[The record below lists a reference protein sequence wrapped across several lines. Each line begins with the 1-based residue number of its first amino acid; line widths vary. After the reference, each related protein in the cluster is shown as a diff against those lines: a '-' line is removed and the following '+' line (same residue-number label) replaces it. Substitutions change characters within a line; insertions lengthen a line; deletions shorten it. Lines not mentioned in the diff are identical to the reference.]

1 MKLSQLKI
9 DPEFQSK
16 IPPLQFEKEQQLEQ
30 NIITEGR
37 LLNPIITWN
46 GYILDGHTRY
56 RILKKHGFIKFEV
69 EEIQLANKYEALAW
83 ICKNQLGRRNLS
95 PERKKFLPGKEYE
108 STKLAVGGQPGN
120 CNKVNRCDQNDHID
134 SEKRTCERIAVE
146 HGVGSATVRRAEKC
160 SRGID
165 AAEEA
170 VPGAQEEI
178 LTGHIKATDEQIVA
192 LASIPK
198 EERPA
203 ILEELKKKKS
213 DRDDTVLERL
223 KPSKPPPKP
232 KPAPQ
237 KKKPTA
243 TENNTTSQAEQ
254 PETPVQAPITESP
267 PEEEIEPTSNAPPSF
282 LQSIQGHKRHL
293 SEEDKARLK
302 ASVDACYKDKAAA
315 TGSIMLCKLQG
326 ATLFAIQTGNATCLT
341 AGERLR
347 ANLVAENPDA
357 LYFVGITSNAGVE
370 FAYDGIRAPWKIYCI
385 ETAYE
390 LYKQYG
396 CERYVEMLHI
406 INEAWKGNVDSYLAG
421 VIRGVARFISVYEGE
436 YSRERLVQQLARTHP
451 KTITQLAQKDAGSS
465 ANRHMRQILRIYNG
479 ASREMSLPLKN

>member
-16 IPPLQFEKEQQLEQ
+16 IPPLQFEEEQQLEQ
-30 NIITEGR
+30 NIIAEGR

-56 RILKKHGFIKFEV
+56 RILKKRGFIKFEV

-95 PERKKFLPGKEYE
+95 PERKKFLLGKEYE

-120 CNKVNRCDQNDHID
+120 CN
-134 SEKRTCERIAVE
+134 
-146 HGVGSATVRRAEKC
+146 
-160 SRGID
+160 
-165 AAEEA
+165 
-170 VPGAQEEI
+170 
-178 LTGHIKATDEQIVA
+178 
-192 LASIPK
+192 K

-232 KPAPQ
+232 KSAPQ

-254 PETPVQAPITESP
+254 PETPVQETITESP

-293 SEEDKARLK
+293 SEEDKARLQ
-302 ASVDACYKDKAAA
+302 ASVDARYQDKAAA
-315 TGSIMLCKLQG
+315 TGSIMLCELQG
-326 ATLFAIQTGNATCLT
+326 ATEEFIFRWNVIFQEHPDVLTDKTC
-341 AGERLR
+341 R
-347 ANLVAENPDA
+347 
-357 LYFVGITSNAGVE
+357 
-370 FAYDGIRAPWKIYCI
+370 
-385 ETAYE
+385 
-390 LYKQYG
+390 
-396 CERYVEMLHI
+396 
-406 INEAWKGNVDSYLAG
+406 
-421 VIRGVARFISVYEGE
+421 
-436 YSRERLVQQLARTHP
+436 
-451 KTITQLAQKDAGSS
+451 KTIFELLDRMT
-465 ANRHMRQILRIYNG
+465 NY
-479 ASREMSLPLKN
+479 LKTIKEEKL

>member
-30 NIITEGR
+30 NIIAEGR

-95 PERKKFLPGKEYE
+95 PERKKFLLGKEYE

-120 CNKVNRCDQNDHID
+120 CNKVN
-134 SEKRTCERIAVE
+134 
-146 HGVGSATVRRAEKC
+146 
-160 SRGID
+160 
-165 AAEEA
+165 
-170 VPGAQEEI
+170 
-178 LTGHIKATDEQIVA
+178 
-192 LASIPK
+192 
-198 EERPA
+198 
-203 ILEELKKKKS
+203 
-213 DRDDTVLERL
+213 
-223 KPSKPPPKP
+223 
-232 KPAPQ
+232 
-237 KKKPTA
+237 
-243 TENNTTSQAEQ
+243 
-254 PETPVQAPITESP
+254 
-267 PEEEIEPTSNAPPSF
+267 
-282 LQSIQGHKRHL
+282 
-293 SEEDKARLK
+293 
-302 ASVDACYKDKAAA
+302 
-315 TGSIMLCKLQG
+315 
-326 ATLFAIQTGNATCLT
+326 
-341 AGERLR
+341 
-347 ANLVAENPDA
+347 
-357 LYFVGITSNAGVE
+357 
-370 FAYDGIRAPWKIYCI
+370 
-385 ETAYE
+385 
-390 LYKQYG
+390 G

-421 VIRGVARFISVYEGE
+421 VIRGVACFISVYEGE

-451 KTITQLAQKDAGSS
+451 KTITQLAQKDTGSS

>member
-16 IPPLQFEKEQQLEQ
+16 IPPLQFEEEQQLEQ
-30 NIITEGR
+30 NIIAEGR

-46 GYILDGHTRY
+46 GYILDGYTRH

-95 PERKKFLPGKEYE
+95 PERKKFLLGKEYE

-120 CNKVNRCDQNDHID
+120 CNKANRCDQNDHID

-146 HGVGSATVRRAEKC
+146 HGVGSATVRRAEKY

-232 KPAPQ
+232 KPTPQ

-243 TENNTTSQAEQ
+243 TENNTALQAEQ

-267 PEEEIEPTSNAPPSF
+267 PEKEIEPTSNAPPSF

-293 SEEDKARLK
+293 SEEDKARLQ
-302 ASVDACYKDKAAA
+302 ASVDA
-315 TGSIMLCKLQG
+315 
-326 ATLFAIQTGNATCLT
+326 
-341 AGERLR
+341 R
-347 ANLVAENPDA
+347 
-357 LYFVGITSNAGVE
+357 
-370 FAYDGIRAPWKIYCI
+370 YDGIRAPWKIYCI

-451 KTITQLAQKDAGSS
+451 KTITQLAQKDTGSS

>member
-30 NIITEGR
+30 NIIAEGR

-69 EEIQLANKYEALAW
+69 EEIQLANKYEALA
-83 ICKNQLGRRNLS
+83 
-95 PERKKFLPGKEYE
+95 
-108 STKLAVGGQPGN
+108 
-120 CNKVNRCDQNDHID
+120 
-134 SEKRTCERIAVE
+134 
-146 HGVGSATVRRAEKC
+146 
-160 SRGID
+160 
-165 AAEEA
+165 
-170 VPGAQEEI
+170 
-178 LTGHIKATDEQIVA
+178 
-192 LASIPK
+192 SIPK

-223 KPSKPPPKP
+223 KPNRPPPKP

-243 TENNTTSQAEQ
+243 TENNTASQAEQ
-254 PETPVQAPITESP
+254 PETSVQAPITESP

-302 ASVDACYKDKAAA
+302 ASVDARYKDKAAA
-315 TGSIMLCKLQG
+315 TGSIMLCELQG
-326 ATLFAIQTGNATCLT
+326 ATEDFIFRWNVVFQEHPEVLIDKVCQKKL
-341 AGERLR
+341 
-347 ANLVAENPDA
+347 
-357 LYFVGITSNAGVE
+357 S
-370 FAYDGIRAPWKIYCI
+370 
-385 ETAYE
+385 E
-390 LYKQYG
+390 LMD
-396 CERYVEMLHI
+396 RMM
-406 INEAWKGNVDSYLAG
+406 SYL
-421 VIRGVARFISVYEGE
+421 
-436 YSRERLVQQLARTHP
+436 
-451 KTITQLAQKDAGSS
+451 KTVKEEKL
-465 ANRHMRQILRIYNG
+465 
-479 ASREMSLPLKN
+479 